1 MILPIITGLGSNVQ
15 KSVGSNRPG
24 GNDLRSDKCSFTTI
38 FDSTDRSTEVSEVGL
53 NALRRVCS
61 HVTPVPIHEID
72 SWPV

>member
-1 MILPIITGLGSNVQ
+1 MISPIITRLGPNVQ
-15 KSVGSNRPG
+15 KSVGSSRSS

-38 FDSTDRSTEVSEVGL
+38 FDLADRSTEVSEVGL

-61 HVTPVPIHEID
+61 HVTPVPVHEID